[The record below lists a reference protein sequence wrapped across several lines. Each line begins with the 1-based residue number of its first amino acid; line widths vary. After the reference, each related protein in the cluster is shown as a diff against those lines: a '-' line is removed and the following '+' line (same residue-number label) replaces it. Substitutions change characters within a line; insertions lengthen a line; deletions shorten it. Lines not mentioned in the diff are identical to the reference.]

1 MVAVKPDTA
10 QFRDDLRRLTPQLLN
25 SVLDYTTAPDVDD
38 DVARNKIVAAAQA
51 IIEAARPPQPQW
63 MNQSAACAEFVALRL
78 FIDWGAFEAIPIEG
92 SITYQELADKVDA
105 EVQLV
110 IRFAWI
116 MVSTGLLEQ
125 IGEDRVAHTEKSRQ
139 ITQHGPLR
147 SMWSLMFD
155 NSFMGSASMPE
166 YFRTYGRKE
175 PVGPAHV
182 PFTFA
187 HGAPDKAFWEVLNSD
202 PKRMRTFMEAMTNVD
217 KQVPLMGPHLGLYDF
232 DWVAEA
238 AKKAPSDRP
247 LFVDVGGGK
256 GHVMKT
262 FCDGNTPLTLD
273 RCVLQ
278 DLPPIIEHNKSDV
291 NSGLAGAKLMA
302 IDFHKEQ
309 PVQGALIYFIRH
321 CLHNYGDESVVGIMK
336 HTAAAMAD
344 DSKLLIAEYIMSNP
358 PSKFA
363 IWMDFIMCMS
373 GGKER
378 TKALWHEVTAQAG
391 LKIVAFHGLDTS
403 PDGHAVIECVKAGN
417 PSPSGSDGAVNTA

>member
-1 MVAVKPDTA
+1 MVASNNDTA
-10 QFRDDLRRLTPQLLN
+10 QFRDDLRRLTPELLS
-25 SVLDYTTAPDVDD
+25 SVLDYTSISNVDD
-38 DVARNKIVAAAQA
+38 DVAARNKIVAAAQA

-110 IRFAWI
+110 
-116 MVSTGLLEQ
+116 L
-125 IGEDRVAHTEKSRQ
+125 
-139 ITQHGPLR
+139 
-147 SMWSLMFD
+147 
-155 NSFMGSASMPE
+155 
-166 YFRTYGRKE
+166 
-175 PVGPAHV
+175 
-182 PFTFA
+182 
-187 HGAPDKAFWEVLNSD
+187 
-202 PKRMRTFMEAMTNVD
+202 
-217 KQVPLMGPHLGLYDF
+217 PLMGPHLGLYDF

-238 AKKAPSDRP
+238 AKNVPSDRP
-247 LFVDVGGGK
+247 LLVDVGGGK

-278 DLPPIIEHNKSDV
+278 DLPPIIEHNKADV
-291 NSGLAGAKLMA
+291 NSGLGGATLMA

-309 PVQGALIYFIRH
+309 PVQGTCALGVRLCAVI
-321 CLHNYGDESVVGIMK
+321 GIMK

-378 TKALWHEVTAQAG
+378 TKAMWHEVTNQAG

-403 PDGHAVIECVKAGN
+403 PDGHAVIEKSWTSRQTKLAKPERYAALQNGGLDSVGANHGGIHWLHAQDELGRAGLYASWGN
-417 PSPSGSDGAVNTA
+417 KFMHAMR